1 MRDRYV
7 KVLAME
13 IEERVQRY
21 KAIED
26 YRKRPLVVYA
36 TTTRGNV
43 AGRMAN
49 DAVRE
54 FIDQNEAITKG
65 DELDILLH
73 STGGDAL
80 TAWKLMSVLR
90 ERFNTVEVL
99 VPYMAFSA
107 ATIFCLG
114 ADRII
119 MHPHASLGPIDPQ
132 IAIKL
137 PDGSSRQFSFEDVG
151 AFLRFISEEVK
162 ITEQV
167 HLSAIVEKLFSVV
180 DPVIIGGAKRASEL
194 SSDVGERLLKMHMK
208 GAEELTRPRTIAEEL
223 NKSFFSHGDAVSRSR
238 ARELQLKIAEN
249 DPNLERLIWEA
260 YLGIEDCMELREP
273 YKPLEYFLANGGA
286 QAVAPQAPLVLPS
299 NASTQIINQ
308 LWQQVAQNALQ
319 ALQHT
324 AVEVEFK
331 LVNAIVESPRIA
343 SHFLTKGGLTASRV
357 GGGEIKLTSTIKESG
372 WRRIAI
378 TGAQRETKETEQ
390 KNTGSDE
397 QI

>member
-1 MRDRYV
+1 LRDRYV

-132 IAIKL
+132 ITIKL

-194 SSDVGERLLKMHMK
+194 SSDVGERLLQMHMK